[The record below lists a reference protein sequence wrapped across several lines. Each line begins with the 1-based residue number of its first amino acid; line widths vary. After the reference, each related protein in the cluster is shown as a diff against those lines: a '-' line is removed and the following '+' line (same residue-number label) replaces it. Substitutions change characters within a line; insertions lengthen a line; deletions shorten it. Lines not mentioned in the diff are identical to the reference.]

1 MCIFKNFLKKC
12 DFFTT
17 QKKMSI
23 ISIFLILFITS
34 CSAPKDP
41 ITGKTK
47 RLEPNLN
54 KRAEQF
60 VKEEGSILFGGGSK
74 NQGGGNF
81 EFATSNP
88 LWRASLNVLDF
99 IPLQS
104 ANYSGGILVTD
115 WYSGKNNKDSIKIE
129 VRFLSNELA
138 SSSIKVISYKRSCV
152 QLNCETTKSS
162 DEFNDEIKNKILN
175 EARKIK
181 LAAEREEK
189 K

>member
-1 MCIFKNFLKKC
+1 MYIFNNFLKKC

-23 ISIFLILFITS
+23 ISVFLILFITS

-54 KRAEQF
+54 KRAEEF
-60 VKEEGSILFGGGSK
+60 VKKEGSILFGGGS
-74 NQGGGNF
+74 NRGGGNF

-115 WYSGKNNKDSIKIE
+115 WYSRKNNKDSIKIE

-138 SSSIKVISYKRSCV
+138 SSSIKVISYKRSCF

>member
-1 MCIFKNFLKKC
+1 MFYNFLKKC

-17 QKKMSI
+17 QKNISFFLLFFI
-23 ISIFLILFITS
+23 IFISS

-41 ITGKTK
+41 ATGKTK

-54 KRAEQF
+54 KRAEEF
-60 VKEEGSILFGGGSK
+60 VKKEGSILFGGGSK
-74 NQGGGNF
+74 NQGRGNF

-99 IPLQS
+99 IPIQS

-115 WYSGKNNKDSIKIE
+115 WYSGKNSKESIKIE
-129 VRFLSNELA
+129 VRFLSNEL
-138 SSSIKVISYKRSCV
+138 SSTSIKVISYKRVCI
-152 QLNCETTKSS
+152 QLNCETTKS
-162 DEFNDEIKNKILN
+162 NDALNEEIKTKILN

-181 LAAEREEK
+181 LTTEK
-189 K
+189 DKNK